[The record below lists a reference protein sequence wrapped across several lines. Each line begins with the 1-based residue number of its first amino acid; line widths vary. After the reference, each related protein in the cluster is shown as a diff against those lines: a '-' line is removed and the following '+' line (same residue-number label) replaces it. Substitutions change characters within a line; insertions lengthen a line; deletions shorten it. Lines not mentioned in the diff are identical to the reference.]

1 MAEQVS
7 VLDQVSNGRL
17 ILGLG
22 RGLGRV
28 EFEGRAEGGGD
39 AAVDFFLGL
48 QVWGTP
54 EQCYEKALGIR
65 KRLGSNTFNAVFRY
79 AGLPSAEAERNMRLF
94 AREVMPPLQE
104 LEV

>member
-1 MAEQVS
+1 M
-7 VLDQVSNGRL
+7 LDQVSNGRL

-79 AGLPSAEAERNMRLF
+79 AVFRYAGLPSAGAERNMRLF